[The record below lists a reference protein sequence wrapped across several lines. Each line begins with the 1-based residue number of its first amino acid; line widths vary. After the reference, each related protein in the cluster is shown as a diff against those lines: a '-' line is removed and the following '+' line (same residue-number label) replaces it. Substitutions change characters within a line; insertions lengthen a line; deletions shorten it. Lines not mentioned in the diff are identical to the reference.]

1 MTMKNTTNNSDLQ
14 LEKQVCFS
22 LYSATNAMTRA
33 YRPLLDKLDLTY
45 SQYLAMLVLWENN
58 GINVKALGDQL
69 HLDSGTLTP
78 LLKRLESK
86 GLVVRQ
92 RCEHDERARVMFLTE
107 AGEALKQQA
116 ESIPQTMMCKS
127 QLPLEELAALKEI
140 CDKLYQQLSK

>member
-1 MTMKNTTNNSDLQ
+1 MTMKNTTNNSDLR

>member
-116 ESIPQTMMCKS
+116 ASIPQTMMCKS

>member
-78 LLKRLESK
+78 LLKRLEGK
-86 GLVVRQ
+86 GLVTRQ

>member
-92 RCEHDERARVMFLTE
+92 RCKHDERARVMFLTE
-107 AGEALKQQA
+107 AGETLKQQA
-116 ESIPQTMMCKS
+116 ASIPQTMMCKS